1 MKELSENEIS
11 LLVTPELFATYIGKT
26 PSAIRKMASANKLPV
41 VRMKDPDNPSKK
53 GEKFIFIVANGMITQ
68 LTLRSLHRLSGITGK
83 TAYLH
88 LNQESL
94 KSGLSEFLRRVK
106 QQAIVK
112 IIF

>member
-53 GEKFIFIVANGMITQ
+53 GGEIYI
-68 LTLRSLHRLSGITGK
+68 HRGEWDDYA
-83 TAYLH
+83 AYLAQSAPPEWH
-88 LNQESL
+88 NWKNRLFT
-94 KSGLSEFLRRVK
+94 SEPGVFKEWAKR
-106 QQAIVK
+106 
-112 IIF
+112 